1 MTLVLIGKQVH
12 LPTPYRSSMRGDREH
27 SPPAT
32 GQCYAFNIE
41 DVRHS
46 FVVITFAAAQVQ
58 SRAVVAVH
66 MSLVQKNI
74 HRGHLVDM
82 QLMPFKISVLR
93 RNSELL
99 NTSGTQNCNLLFI
112 VYWET
117 YYRPKQHTQGGPCWH
132 VLCVL

>member
-1 MTLVLIGKQVH
+1 
-12 LPTPYRSSMRGDREH
+12 
-27 SPPAT
+27 
-32 GQCYAFNIE
+32 
-41 DVRHS
+41 
-46 FVVITFAAAQVQ
+46 VITVAAAQVE

-99 NTSGTQNCNLLFI
+99 NTSGTQNYNLLFI
-112 VYWET
+112 DYRET
-117 YYRPKQHTQGGPCWH
+117 HYRPKQHTQGGPCWH
-132 VLCVL
+132 VLYVLRDKYIKKKFCYSHAIYSQPQGQVGRE